1 MPEPTTTAVADLAA
15 RCGPIELLLVDVD
28 GVLTDGVIALDDRGV
43 ETKHFHV
50 RDGSAVTLW
59 RKAGKRAAILSGRWA
74 PAVDRRAAELGIA
87 PVIQG
92 ASDKA
97 APFRTLL
104 ADLGLDA
111 RQVCYVGDDLA
122 DLPVLAAVGLAACPA
137 DADDEVRR
145 AAHVVT
151 RAPGG
156 RGAVREVVELLLK
169 NQGHWERLLAA
180 YRAPARGGP
189 GRPPDPRGDS

>member
-1 MPEPTTTAVADLAA
+1 MPTSSPPSDPAAAEPGADLAS

-28 GVLTDGVIALDDRGV
+28 GVLTDGVIAVDDRGV

-50 RDGSAVTLW
+50 RDGSGLSLW
-59 RKAGKRAAILSGRWA
+59 RKAGKRAAILSGRQA

-92 ASDKA
+92 AADKGG
-97 APFRTLL
+97 PFRTLI
-104 ADLGLDA
+104 AGLGLDA

-137 DADDEVRR
+137 DAAPEVRR
-145 AAHVVT
+145 VAHVVT
-151 RAPGG
+151 DAPGG

-169 NQGHWERLLAA
+169 HQGAWDRLLAP
-180 YRAPARGGP
+180 YLAPA
-189 GRPPDPRGDS
+189 